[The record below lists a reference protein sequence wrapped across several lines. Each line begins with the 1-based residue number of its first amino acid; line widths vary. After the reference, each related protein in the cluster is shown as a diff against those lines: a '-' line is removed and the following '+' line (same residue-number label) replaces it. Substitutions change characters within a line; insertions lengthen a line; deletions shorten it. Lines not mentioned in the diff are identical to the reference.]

1 MQSFGKFTQYTP
13 TDKGKV
19 TSLEGRAVLYLR
31 DEQGNDWY
39 DTQKLF
45 SENTLKVG
53 YDEEG
58 RVRTFCTDVYAFF
71 PMNLAAV
78 ELPAT
83 KANMRVSLGDD
94 WFYKD
99 GKLQQIRD
107 QQAIAA
113 TERDNRMSEATRR
126 IDWLTGA
133 LEDGDISEDETAEL
147 EALRAYRAAL
157 RRLDLTTAPKIGWP
171 AKPELA

>member
-1 MQSFGKFTQYTP
+1 MMQQFGKFSQYTP
-13 TDKGKV
+13 KGKAHTV
-19 TSLEGRAVLYLR
+19 DGGKVIYLH

-39 DTQKLF
+39 DVQKQF

-71 PMNLAAV
+71 PMNLSAV

-107 QQAIAA
+107 QLAIATA
-113 TERDNRMSEATRR
+113 ERDNRMSEATKR
-126 IDWLTGA
+126 IDWLAGA
-133 LEDGDISEDETAEL
+133 LEDGDISDEENAEL
-147 EALRAYRAAL
+147 EALRAYRTAL
-157 RRLDLTTAPKIGWP
+157 RRLDLSVAPKVKWP
-171 AKPELA
+171 EAPQSVA